1 MGNDPPPVK
10 SAVQEVPVEFDL
22 SDRIS
27 SRMSSRLSA
36 FGGQILV
43 ALACTLGA
51 VILREMTD
59 MFVTAGAG
67 PFMLVNETLEAFR
80 QRSVGPVTLAGSI
93 ALALTWVFLTG
104 IVVADLAI
112 FVGHLVA

>member
-1 MGNDPPPVK
+1 MTGIWIV
-10 SAVQEVPVEFDL
+10 SFVFL
-22 SDRIS
+22 C
-27 SRMSSRLSA
+27 
-36 FGGQILV
+36 GLV
-43 ALACTLGA
+43 AGGLLGVVLEIWAGRRLAFA
-51 VILREMTD
+51 EP
-59 MFVTAGAG
+59 FVSRRFPVRSLATTAISG